1 MHAYQIIKY
10 LGVCQQEAVSG
21 RMKRMSGHSKWSQ
34 IKRDK
39 GMNDAKRSKVFSKV
53 SKAITVAA
61 RNGGGDPDANPTL
74 RLAIEKAKEARMPKD
89 NIERAIKKGTGESSG
104 TDIFYEVVY
113 EGYGPGGEAFYIKAI
128 TDNKNR
134 TVAEIRNIFSR
145 AGGSLGNAGSTAYIF
160 SADPE
165 NPTFTIEISTKDQFA
180 RLEKLLDELDNHDDV
195 QDIYFNF
202 DLPEEE

>member
-1 MHAYQIIKY
+1 
-10 LGVCQQEAVSG
+10 
-21 RMKRMSGHSKWSQ
+21 MSGHSKWSQ

-39 GMNDAKRSKVFSKV
+39 GMNDSKRSKVFSKM
-53 SKAITVAA
+53 SKAISVAA
-61 RNGGGDPDANPTL
+61 KNGGDPDSNPTL

-89 NIERAIKKGTGESSG
+89 NIDRAIKKGTGEGGSG
-104 TDIFYEVVY
+104 EMLHEVVY

-134 TVAEIRNIFSR
+134 TVAEIRNVFNH

-160 SADPE
+160 AADPE
-165 NPTFTIEISTKDQFA
+165 NPVFTVDVSDKTQLD
-180 RLEKLLDELDNHDDV
+180 KLVKMLDELDNHEDI

>member
-1 MHAYQIIKY
+1 
-10 LGVCQQEAVSG
+10 
-21 RMKRMSGHSKWSQ
+21 
-34 IKRDK
+34 
-39 GMNDAKRSKVFSKV
+39 MNDSKRSKVFSKV

-61 RNGGGDPDANPTL
+61 RNGGGDPDANPAL

-89 NIERAIKKGTGESSG
+89 NIERAVKKGTGEGSG
-104 TDIFYEVVY
+104 SEMFYEVVY

-134 TVAEIRNIFSR
+134 TVAEIRNIFGK

-160 SADPE
+160 SPDPE
-165 NPTFTIEISTKDQFA
+165 NPAFTIDISDIEQFT

-195 QDIYFNF
+195 QDIFFNF